1 MDRYIVEAK
10 SRSDLREL
18 ADIVREKLGLRDALW
33 VPVVELLDILS
44 ELLDDFSYE
53 VVPDDEMEANIHA
66 ETDIT
71 TGHITIKESVYDR
84 ACEGK
89 GRDRMTIA
97 HEIGHYF
104 TLCFCGFKLQRCFDN
119 EPIPAYKDPEWQ
131 AKCFAGELM
140 MGHNVISE
148 MSLRDIYKS
157 CGVSLKAAKYQF
169 KHI

>member
-1 MDRYIVEAK
+1 MERYMVEAK
-10 SRSDLREL
+10 SRADLREL
-18 ADIVREKLGLRDALW
+18 ADMVREKLGLKDTLW
-33 VPVVELLDILS
+33 VPIVELLDILS
-44 ELLDDFSYE
+44 ELLEDFSYE
-53 VVPDDEMEANIHA
+53 IVPDDEMEPGIHA

-71 TGHITIKESVYDR
+71 TGHITIKESIYDR

-104 TLCFCGFKLQRCFDN
+104 MLCFCGFKLQRCFDKD
-119 EPIPAYKDPEWQ
+119 PIPAYKDPEWQ

-140 MGHNVISE
+140 MGHNVISK

-157 CGVSLKAAKYQF
+157 CGVSLRAAAYQF